1 MAKTVVYENKS
12 AATDQSNESGDV
24 SKQNAATEEKEK
36 KASNKFSK
44 LNRFLIGIIAVV
56 SVTAIVLICWHFLRK
71 RDKKPHVLLLIADDL
86 GWADVGW
93 HSSDI
98 STPYLTG
105 LAKDGI
111 ILRQFYSQPICTAS
125 RAALFTGRY
134 PFKLGLQGSR
144 PILAGAPGSLPL
156 DMKLLPELM
165 KKDGYKT
172 HLVGKWHLGFETIR
186 HTPVMRGFDTFTG
199 FYNGMQDYYTHTT
212 SGFDTVNGT
221 GGYDM
226 RRDYLDPEG
235 NPVIDNI
242 LWGANR
248 TYNNYLFTEEAI
260 KIIEDHSVRHEEEP
274 LLLVMSY
281 PNPHSPIQVP
291 DEFVN
296 FQENSN
302 IENSFRKTYAGLV
315 YAMDCSVA
323 NITTALKEKD
333 MFDDTIVIFISDN
346 GGSLTSVNQSVVT
359 PTGSSNYPLRGDKGT
374 LWEAGSRVPAFIS
387 GRNVP
392 KGQILDE
399 MVHIT
404 DIYPTLISYLNLDGD
419 YVSHDLDGSDQSKLL
434 KMESKETAHEYF
446 IYDIDPVYEQAAI
459 RYGKWKL
466 ILGAPAANEVDGW
479 YQPLKEG
486 QTGYED
492 SGLPFKQ
499 YVLKAYDM
507 ISNYKASL
515 KSNAMCKSVG
525 CFYPEG
531 TENKVKLF
539 DLSVDQY
546 EFNDVASQHPATVK
560 RLLDIL
566 DKEML
571 DMVPP
576 VNLLDGGVAEASPNH
591 FNGTWMP
598 WMDASEP

>member
-1 MAKTVVYENKS
+1 MSEVRRRGPQEGVVAQPENTS
-12 AATDQSNESGDV
+12 V
-24 SKQNAATEEKEK
+24 EEKEK
-36 KASNKFSK
+36 KPVASRCSRI
-44 LNRFLIGIIAVV
+44 NRFLIVLVAVLLI
-56 SVTAIVLICWHFLRK
+56 TAIALICWHFLRK

-98 STPYLTG
+98 STPYLTS

-111 ILRQFYSQPICTAS
+111 IFTHFYSQPICTAS

-156 DMKLLPELM
+156 DIKLLPELM
-165 KKDGYKT
+165 KKDGYRT

-226 RRDYLDPEG
+226 RRDYIDSDGVPH
-235 NPVIDNI
+235 IDNI
-242 LWGANR
+242 LWGAKG
-248 TYNNYLFTEEAI
+248 TYNSHLFTDEAI
-260 KIIEDHSVRHEEEP
+260 KIVEDHEANYQEKP
-274 LLLVMSY
+274 LFLVMSY

-291 DEFVN
+291 EEFIQ
-296 FQENSN
+296 FQENAH
-302 IENSFRKTYAGLV
+302 IENSIRKTYAGLV
-315 YAMDCSVA
+315 YSMDCSVA
-323 NITTALKEKD
+323 NITETLKEKD
-333 MFDDTIVIFISDN
+333 MFDDTIVLFISDN
-346 GGSLTSVNQSVVT
+346 GGSLTAVDQNVGPH

-387 GRNVP
+387 GRNVQ
-392 KGQILDE
+392 KGQTIDA

-404 DIYPTLISYLNLDGD
+404 DIYPTLISYLDLDLD
-419 YVSHDLDGSDQSKLL
+419 YMSHDMDGSDQSKLI
-434 KMESKETAHEYF
+434 KMESAETAHDYF

-466 ILGAPAANEVDGW
+466 ILGDPAANEVDGR
-479 YQPLKEG
+479 YQILKKD
-486 QTGYED
+486 QSSYED
-492 SGLPFKQ
+492 GGLPMKDYVEKVYQLIGIYKQ
-499 YVLKAYDM
+499 
-507 ISNYKASL
+507 SL
-515 KSNAMCKSVG
+515 IRNPMCKSVD

-531 TENKVKLF
+531 TEEKVKLF
-539 DLSVDQY
+539 DLSVDEY
-546 EFNDVASQHPATVK
+546 EYHDVASQHPETVK
-560 RLLDIL
+560 KLLQIL
-566 DKEML
+566 DKEMSE
-571 DMVPP
+571 MIPP
-576 VNLLDGGVAEASPNH
+576 VNLLDRGVAEASPNH

-598 WMDASEP
+598 WIKEDS